1 MRPLRA
7 RPIAGLRSYGKG
19 ANRAPP
25 DCAVCRFKRSDGGS
39 SCRRRGDFGG
49 FQRGRTN
56 RHDGKGLHTVTTTSS
71 AEHAG
76 SSAEHSRRDFLLIMT
91 GAVAAAGTVAAVVPL
106 VTQMN
111 PDAST
116 IAAGAPIE
124 VDLTPIAEGQ
134 VIKVF
139 WRGKPIFINHRTKK
153 QIEEAEDV
161 NLASLPDPQ
170 PDSARVKPKHDQWQG
185 LIAICTHLGCIPIA
199 HQGPYDGYFC
209 PCHGSVY
216 DTSGRIRS
224 GPAPLNLALPPY
236 EFVSDS
242 KIRIG

>member
-1 MRPLRA
+1 
-7 RPIAGLRSYGKG
+7 
-19 ANRAPP
+19 
-25 DCAVCRFKRSDGGS
+25 
-39 SCRRRGDFGG
+39 
-49 FQRGRTN
+49 
-56 RHDGKGLHTVTTTSS
+56 VTTMSS
-71 AEHAG
+71 AGHT
-76 SSAEHSRRDFLLIMT
+76 RRDFLYVAT
-91 GAVAAAGTVAAVVPL
+91 GAVAATGAAATLVPL
-106 VTQMN
+106 VAQMN

-124 VDLTPIAEGQ
+124 VDLAPIAEGQ

-153 QIEEAEDV
+153 QIEEAQNV

-170 PDSARVKPKHDQWQG
+170 PDSARVKEGHPQWQV
-185 LIAICTHLGCIPIA
+185 LIGICTHLGCIPIA

-224 GPAPLNLALPPY
+224 GPAPSNLPLPPY

-242 KIRIG
+242 RIRIG

>member
-1 MRPLRA
+1 M
-7 RPIAGLRSYGKG
+7 
-19 ANRAPP
+19 
-25 DCAVCRFKRSDGGS
+25 
-39 SCRRRGDFGG
+39 
-49 FQRGRTN
+49 TM
-56 RHDGKGLHTVTTTSS
+56 TSS
-71 AEHAG
+71 AEPT
-76 SSAEHSRRDFLLIMT
+76 RRDFLFIAT
-91 GAVAAAGTVAAVVPL
+91 AVWGAGGAVAASIPL
-106 VTQMN
+106 IAQMN

-153 QIEEAEDV
+153 EIEEARNV

-170 PDSARVKPKHDQWQG
+170 PDQKRVKEGHDQWQV
-185 LIAICTHLGCIPIA
+185 LIGICTHLGCIPLA
-199 HQGPYDGYFC
+199 HQGQYQGYFC

-224 GPAPLNLALPPY
+224 GPAPSNLPLPPY
-236 EFVSDS
+236 EFVSDN
-242 KIRIG
+242 KIKIG